1 MKKSKST
8 KTQTQSSGMLA
19 EWLMRDILRA
29 KARAEDEKFSPL
41 QDYFSIDD
49 DAMMTAK
56 PVGIKMPCVTDEG
69 IRYQVQ
75 WIPLYMLCP
84 CRFFK
89 VESLSLELN
98 AYLEQRDRDDTTA
111 VAPQVTLSKKA
122 RWWSNNTPVKMSL
135 HFSESSGQTIRIEC
149 DEPMPTAP
157 SPETD

>member
-1 MKKSKST
+1 MKIKSVKVKSH
-8 KTQTQSSGMLA
+8 SSGALA

-29 KARAEDEKFSPL
+29 KARTEDEKFSPL
-41 QDYFSIDD
+41 QDYFSVDD
-49 DAMMTAK
+49 EAMMTAK
-56 PVGIKMPCVTDEG
+56 PVGIKMPCITDEG

-98 AYLEQRDRDDTTA
+98 AYLEQSDRHNTTE
-111 VAPQVTLSKKA
+111 VMPQVTLSKKS
-122 RWWSNNTPVKMSL
+122 RWWSNNTPVKISL
-135 HFSESSGQTIRIEC
+135 QFSESSGHSISIES
-149 DEPMPTAP
+149 DDILPTVP